1 MSVISAEPIDKAI
14 YRVTM
19 SCGCSQL
26 KNLVVSADGLYIVYY
41 IKDGICINKSGRILN
56 IVQNRACPQN
66 SYLLFDC
73 SEDNRTQ
80 KERITFSKVQD
91 IVDITPNDSY
101 KIAVEHGFE
110 GTVLDWLESLKGD
123 PGKSA
128 FELAV
133 ESGYVGTEEE
143 WLASLRG
150 EPGPSMYDIA
160 KESGYIGTE
169 EEWINSILKSV
180 EVEERV
186 TELEDHMEWVK
197 GMEK

>member
-19 SCGCSQL
+19 SAGCSQL

-41 IKDGICINKSGRILN
+41 IKDGICINKSGRIVN

-80 KERITFSKVQD
+80 KERIAFCKVQD

-110 GTVLDWLESLKGD
+110 GTVLDWLESLKGE
-123 PGKSA
+123 PGKNA
-128 FELAV
+128 YELAKD
-133 ESGYVGTEEE
+133 SGFVGTEEE
-143 WLASLRG
+143 WLASLKGDR
-150 EPGPSMYDIA
+150 GPSMYDIA
-160 KESGYIGTE
+160 KESGYTGTE
-169 EEWINSILKSV
+169 EEWINSILASV
-180 EVEERV
+180 KLEGRV
-186 TELEDHMEWVK
+186 GTLEDHMKWVE
-197 GMEK
+197 GMDR